1 MRTKWLH
8 GDVLYFGNIYVAQ
21 VMRFNAS
28 RWRAW
33 IMLIDEEND
42 PGCHLGWFSTRDE
55 AMKCA
60 QDRAELEIESALTER

>member
-33 IMLIDEEND
+33 IMLTDEEND
-42 PGCHLGWFSTRDE
+42 PGCHLGWF
-55 AMKCA
+55 
-60 QDRAELEIESALTER
+60 